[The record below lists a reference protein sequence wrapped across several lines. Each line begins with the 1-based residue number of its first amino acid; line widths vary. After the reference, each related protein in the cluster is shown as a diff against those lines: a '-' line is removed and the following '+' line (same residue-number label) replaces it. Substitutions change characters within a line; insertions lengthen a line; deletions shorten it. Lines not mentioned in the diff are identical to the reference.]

1 MSDYYVYLHKR
12 AHDGVV
18 FYVGKGNKGRA
29 YSAHNRSKHWHNTVN
44 KYGYIIDFVCVG
56 IQEWYANE
64 LEIEQIALYGRCDLG
79 HGSLVNFTD
88 GGEGTSGRKF
98 SKESLVKIGAA
109 SKIRV
114 LSDDSRKK
122 MSLSHKGR
130 KHTSETLAKLTQ
142 LNTIRNKSQEQRNKV
157 SKKLKGRVVS
167 DETKQKLKQAW
178 IRRKAKSTKPPV
190 IPLRKPS

>member
-1 MSDYYVYLHKR
+1 MSNYYVYLHKR
-12 AHDGVV
+12 AHDGIV
-18 FYVGKGNKGRA
+18 FYVGKGTNGRA
-29 YSAHNRSKHWHNTVN
+29 YSTHNRSKHWHNTVN
-44 KYGYIIDFVCVG
+44 KYGYVIEFVCVG

-79 HGSLVNFTD
+79 QGSLVNFTD

-98 SKESLVKIGAA
+98 SKDALLRIGAA

-122 MSLSHKGR
+122 MSSSQKGR

-142 LNTIRNKSQEQRNKV
+142 LNTVRNQSQEQRSKV
-157 SKKLKGRVVS
+157 SKKLKGRIVS
-167 DETKQKLKQAW
+167 DETKQKLKDAW
-178 IRRKAKSTKPPV
+178 VRRKSKSITTPV